1 MQSVEGS
8 LSGSSIARDSLSGIT
23 IAFLVQSVD
32 HSLSSR
38 LILVQS
44 LEGFTIALTIRSLEG
59 ITTIRSLDRSL
70 IRLSEGK
77 CSKATLSN

>member
-32 HSLSSR
+32 PPY
-38 LILVQS
+38 QS

-59 ITTIRSLDRSL
+59 FTIALTIRSLDRSL